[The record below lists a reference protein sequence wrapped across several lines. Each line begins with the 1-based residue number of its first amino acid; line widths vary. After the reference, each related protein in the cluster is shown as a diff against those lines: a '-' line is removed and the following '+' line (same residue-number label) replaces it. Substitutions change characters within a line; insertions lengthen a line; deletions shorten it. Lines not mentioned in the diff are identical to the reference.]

1 MGSLP
6 QGDLVSSPNM
16 AESETTPD
24 FRDTRPVL
32 EGGVSLEI
40 RYVKNCGA
48 IMAGLIQLAQGEVH
62 LHTHPNVLST
72 HTHTYYTHTIH
83 VHTDPHTPFL
93 LYT

>member
-24 FRDTRPVL
+24 FRGTRPVL

-40 RYVKNCGA
+40 KYVKSCRN

-62 LHTHPNVLST
+62 LHTHQCAQYSYTYILFMCTQTLTHSST
-72 HTHTYYTHTIH
+72 HA
-83 VHTDPHTPFL
+83 
-93 LYT
+93 

>member
-1 MGSLP
+1 MGSLS

-16 AESETTPD
+16 AEQRQLQISGTPGLCW
-24 FRDTRPVL
+24 R
-32 EGGVSLEI
+32 EGVSLEI
-40 RYVKNCGA
+40 KYVKSCGA

-62 LHTHPNVLST
+62 PHTHTNVLST

-93 LYT
+93 LYA